1 MKAASQG
8 MKAAL
13 ITGGC
18 NRVGLQAGV
27 HLARK
32 FPEGSVIYLTTKHE
46 AKVAELQES
55 LLTDYEPQVRE
66 KLKFAHLDLQDSGMQ
81 SLIKLKD
88 QIKKENVVIDVI
100 GEVRSGLRLR
110 SLTLITK

>member
-1 MKAASQG
+1 MKAASKA

-18 NRVGLQAGV
+18 NRVGFQAGV

-46 AKVAELQES
+46 DKVGELQARM
-55 LLTDYEPQVRE
+55 LADCEPQVQE
-66 KLKFAHLDLQDSGMQ
+66 KIKFAHLDLEDSSCS

-88 QIKKENVVIDVI
+88 KIKKEHVVIDVI
-100 GEVRSGLRLR
+100 GEVRYGEV
-110 SLTLITK
+110 

>member
-1 MKAASQG
+1 MKAASKA

-18 NRVGLQAGV
+18 NRVGFQAGV
-27 HLARK
+27 HLARR

-55 LLTDYEPQVRE
+55 LLTEYEPEVQQ
-66 KLKFAHLDLQDSGMQ
+66 KLKFAHLDLQDSTLQ

-100 GEVRSGLRLR
+100 GEERWGLRLR
-110 SLTLITK
+110 LLTLDY

>member
-1 MKAASQG
+1 

-18 NRVGLQAGV
+18 NRVGFQAGV

-32 FPEGSVIYLTTKHE
+32 FPEGSTIYLTTKYE
-46 AKVAELQES
+46 EKVAELQES
-55 LLTDYEPQVRE
+55 LLAEYEPEVHE
-66 KLKFAHLDLQDSGMQ
+66 KIKFAHLDLGEASYS

-88 QIKKENVVIDVI
+88 QIKKEQVVIDVI
-100 GEVRSGLRLR
+100 GEVRSEVR
-110 SLTLITK
+110 SEVTDNPPS

>member
-1 MKAASQG
+1 MKAASKA

-18 NRVGLQAGV
+18 NRVGFQAGV

-32 FPEGSVIYLTTKHE
+32 FPEGSVIYLTTKDE
-46 AKVAELQES
+46 AKVGQLQES
-55 LLTDYEPQVRE
+55 LLAEYEKQVQE
-66 KLKFAHLDLQDSGMQ
+66 KIRFAHLDLQDSSCS

-88 QIKKENVVIDVI
+88 KIKKENVVIDVI
-100 GEVRSGLRLR
+100 GEVRRVLRL
-110 SLTLITK
+110 I